1 MGEPRKGLR
10 RLFGRRPAR
19 RSEIVQEAHG
29 NTAAGSLQQNIGG
42 TNVGGDQHNV
52 TAHTVLVSQAAAGDD
67 TGASESQD
75 AAFARERREYL
86 HRVCDRYRRVDLE
99 ILTPLDAQDEHP
111 EMLLREVFVPQN
123 VRENPPPFEL
133 LDLPREVLRRLA
145 DGEHIPALPD
155 RLDRERL
162 EQARPAYR
170 DRPAHPVLDA
180 LARTDRAV
188 ILGGPGAG
196 KSTLARFAMLAL
208 ATAELEPHT
217 DTTTVP
223 ADWEGRLPLLVELR
237 SYADPMWRGRGF
249 LDLIDELG
257 REHNLGLPKT
267 RLKAFLDDGGR
278 ALVVFDGLDEIFDP
292 DTRAD
297 VVARIEGF
305 ASLYR
310 GVRTIVTSRVI
321 GYRRAALDAA
331 GFTTHM
337 LQDLEPAQI
346 EAFATAWYDRSC
358 KGDPQAGTRMRARLL
373 DAIADSKAVA
383 ELAGNPMLL
392 TILAIIARRRELP
405 RDRRTVYRHAVTV
418 LIEHWD
424 VNKHLGHTEN
434 SGLPRPEPDDKLA
447 MLHRVAR
454 RMQDGPAGLAGN
466 HLAAKDL
473 IEELTAYFTDE
484 LKYPHDRARTAA
496 RAILSQFQHRNF
508 ILSSFGAGLY
518 GFVHRAFLEY
528 LAADDINERLTNR
541 DLEVSELLDLFATHA
556 HDPAWRETL
565 LLLVGMIPN
574 KFAAAVTRLRD
585 ATPTWQPHLRLPTT
599 SLLALSAVGEIR
611 HLPTLTSLAPDTT
624 RLLIRLLTEAARRER
639 TYNSSL
645 IEALRSRALPTLD
658 QPPAW
663 LDAPR
668 YQVWYQT
675 SGYAL
680 RRAPATRHTA
690 ARLHLATRNQT
701 PTSLHHYATSDTSPI
716 LR

>member
-1 MGEPRKGLR
+1 
-10 RLFGRRPAR
+10 
-19 RSEIVQEAHG
+19 
-29 NTAAGSLQQNIGG
+29 
-42 TNVGGDQHNV
+42 
-52 TAHTVLVSQAAAGDD
+52 
-67 TGASESQD
+67 
-75 AAFARERREYL
+75 
-86 HRVCDRYRRVDLE
+86 
-99 ILTPLDAQDEHP
+99 
-111 EMLLREVFVPQN
+111 MLLREVFVPQN

-162 EQARPAYR
+162 EQARRAYR

-188 ILGGPGAG
+188 ILGDPGAG
-196 KSTLARFAMLAL
+196 KSTLARYAMLAL

-217 DTTTVP
+217 DTTTLP
-223 ADWEGRLPLLVELR
+223 ADWKGRLPLLVELR

-321 GYRRAALDAA
+321 GYRRTALDAA

-373 DAIADSKAVA
+373 EAIADSNAVA

-434 SGLPRPEPDDKLA
+434 TGLPRPEPDDKLA

-473 IEELTAYFTDE
+473 IEELTTYFTDE
-484 LKYPHDRARTAA
+484 LKYPHDRAHTAA
-496 RAILSQFQHRNF
+496 RAILNQFQHRNF

-528 LAADDINERLTNR
+528 LAADDINEQLTNR
-541 DLEVSELLDLFATHA
+541 DLEEPQLLALFATHA

-574 KFAAAVTRLRD
+574 KFAAAVTQLRD
-585 ATPTWQPHLRLPTT
+585 ATPTWQLHPRLPTT
-599 SLLALSAVGEIR
+599 SLPRPERRRRDPPPSHPHKPGPRHHPPPHPTAHRSGEKRKNLRPGPHRSAAVSGTAR
-611 HLPTLTSLAPDTT
+611 TRTTTRMAGRPPVSGLAPGFRIRPPTGPRHPPHRRAAPPRHSKPDPD
-624 RLLIRLLTEAARRER
+624 LLASLRHFRHQP
-639 TYNSSL
+639 NSS
-645 IEALRSRALPTLD
+645 
-658 QPPAW
+658 
-663 LDAPR
+663 
-668 YQVWYQT
+668 
-675 SGYAL
+675 SGCGRGDCGRVAG
-680 RRAPATRHTA
+680 
-690 ARLHLATRNQT
+690 
-701 PTSLHHYATSDTSPI
+701 
-716 LR
+716 